1 MAGVGAGGG
10 SERLTQEVESKY
22 KKWQKKK
29 KKITMR
35 KEHLYVQSR
44 APGNFGKDN
53 EEGDSTH

>member
-1 MAGVGAGGG
+1 MAGMGAGRG

-29 KKITMR
+29 ITMR
-35 KEHLYVQSR
+35 KEHLYDQSR

-53 EEGDSTH
+53 EEEDSTQ